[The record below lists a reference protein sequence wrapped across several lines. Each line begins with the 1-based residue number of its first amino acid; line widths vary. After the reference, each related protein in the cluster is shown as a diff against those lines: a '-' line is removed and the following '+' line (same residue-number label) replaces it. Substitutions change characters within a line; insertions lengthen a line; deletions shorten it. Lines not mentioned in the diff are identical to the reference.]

1 MGAWLG
7 WTHKGMPDK
16 RGHRRTSAQVQRE
29 GAKRIERKNQEL
41 MALREETLVKKEE
54 VEALRDRV
62 EQLELKKATLMQK
75 LQHLES
81 SRSDSSGSSSSS
93 ESSSEGWAECQVN
106 NAFLEG
112 AEQVPTLFQM
122 TCLLVP
128 GTMIGPGV
136 AESKQ
141 MSGPSAHAAGVKREG
156 WV

>member
-1 MGAWLG
+1 M
-7 WTHKGMPDK
+7 MPDK
-16 RGHRRTSAQVQRE
+16 RGHRRTPAQVQRE
-29 GAKRIERKNQEL
+29 GAKRIERKNREL

-54 VEALRDRV
+54 VEALRERV
-62 EQLELKKATLMQK
+62 EELELKKATLMQK
-75 LQHLES
+75 LQDRS
-81 SRSDSSGSSSSS
+81 SSDSSSSS
-93 ESSSEGWAECQVN
+93 ESSSSSSEGWAECQVN

-122 TCLLVP
+122 TCLLV
-128 GTMIGPGV
+128 IGPGV

>member
-1 MGAWLG
+1 
-7 WTHKGMPDK
+7 MPDK
-16 RGHRRTSAQVQRE
+16 RGHRRTPAQVQRE

-128 GTMIGPGV
+128 GP
-136 AESKQ
+136 
-141 MSGPSAHAAGVKREG
+141 
-156 WV
+156 